1 MGMRISRHRFWAGML
16 VLVTGLAGSAGVPAM
31 GFFKSQVLFSPVSG
45 VVTLNGAPVAGA
57 EIVQSVDWATKEG
70 PAPRSVTSDANGRFA
85 FDAIEGSSMAAR
97 VLPLQPSMNQ
107 RLVIRHQGVEYDAYR
122 HGKLNYDLNGENEG
136 KPLVLECELSRQP
149 DFFGKFYGICR
160 LK

>member
-1 MGMRISRHRFWAGML
+1 
-16 VLVTGLAGSAGVPAM
+16 
-31 GFFKSQVLFSPVSG
+31 
-45 VVTLNGAPVAGA
+45 
-57 EIVQSVDWATKEG
+57 
-70 PAPRSVTSDANGRFA
+70 
-85 FDAIEGSSMAAR
+85 MAAR